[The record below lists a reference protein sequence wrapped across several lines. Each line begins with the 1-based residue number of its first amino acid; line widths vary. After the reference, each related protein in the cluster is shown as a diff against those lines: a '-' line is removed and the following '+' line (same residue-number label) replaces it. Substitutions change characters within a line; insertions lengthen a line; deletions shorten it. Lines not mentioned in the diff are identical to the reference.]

1 MRFSSLL
8 SLLRPV
14 GPVVVGVSL
23 GFTLSLLSVT
33 WVEEPC
39 GPGHGSFR
47 EGGLEQHQHQGGQG
61 NAARKP
67 NSVSGGL
74 GTEPE
79 QSWEPRVLPY
89 KPLNPGKVTKK
100 TIRYL
105 WGRGTG
111 EVGEDGSRTQTV
123 FQRGLGCLL
132 RVTSEPPFVLGIK
145 CRDAYEQPFVNAGVD
160 QQLV

>member
-89 KPLNPGKVTKK
+89 KPLNPGKATKK

-105 WGRGTG
+105 MGKGNWEG
-111 EVGEDGSRTQTV
+111 
-123 FQRGLGCLL
+123 FFLGCGGEKMGL
-132 RVTSEPPFVLGIK
+132 EPKG
-145 CRDAYEQPFVNAGVD
+145 D
-160 QQLV
+160 QSVFLM